1 MTNSLLHIGLHVL
14 EEDVQ
19 KFYLDI
25 LNCEPKNNF
34 TIQAEDAF
42 LIFGIS
48 REVRV
53 QLVSSGGIEL
63 ELFIDDIKKTFTFG
77 HICFRS
83 TDAERIIVNAS
94 EKGYH
99 TFIRKRNSNETYFI
113 SDSNQNLFEIKKI

>member
-63 ELFIDDIKKTFTFG
+63 ELFIDDIKNLNTSAIMPSITL
-77 HICFRS
+77 
-83 TDAERIIVNAS
+83 
-94 EKGYH
+94 
-99 TFIRKRNSNETYFI
+99 KRLVIMLMNKRRRLSLINE
-113 SDSNQNLFEIKKI
+113 